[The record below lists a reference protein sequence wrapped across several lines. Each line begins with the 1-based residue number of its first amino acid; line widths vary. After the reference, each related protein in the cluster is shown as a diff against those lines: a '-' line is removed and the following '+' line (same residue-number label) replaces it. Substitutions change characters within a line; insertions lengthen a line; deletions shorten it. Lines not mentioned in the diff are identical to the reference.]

1 MAQNVQVYGILD
13 GGVSRVTGVAGGNK
27 NSVVSGIMDG
37 SRLGFK
43 GSEDLGAGYKAV
55 FTLEHRLELDT
66 GGISSRPPSGSQLP
80 DRLSSAALLG
90 LPGGLQPVVTS
101 VSATL
106 GSQIGTNLANN
117 FWDRQVF
124 VGLVTPFGGFLVGR
138 QYTPAYE
145 VAGTF
150 DTTST
155 QSSLSAGQTSSF
167 PPSVDI
173 RASNAVAYRLQAG
186 PVSGVVMYA
195 PDEGSTTSGHF
206 KGINAIYK
214 HAVFSVGAGYNL
226 RKNEQ
231 GEDSL
236 TTFVLGGSV
245 NAGPGTIVISA
256 ARVKDDHPSALSS
269 LPGQLTPS
277 VGAVNA
283 ALVYNAFVQ
292 GLKQDGRQYHV
303 GYRFTTGPHTIHAA
317 TTFWD
322 DRRPG
327 NSDVLSYGGVY
338 TYAFSKRTDLNFVL
352 THFDNKNLAQMAPG
366 QGGFVGG
373 VTSSAGTDSTNVA
386 LGVRHRF

>member
-66 GGISSRPPSGSQLP
+66 GGISSRPPSGSQVP

-124 VGLVTPFGGFLVGR
+124 VGLVTPFGGFLAGR

-145 VAGTF
+145 VAAAF
-150 DTTST
+150 DTTGT
-155 QSSLSAGQTSSF
+155 QSSLAAGQAAAF

-173 RASNAVAYRLQAG
+173 RASNAVAYRLQMG
-186 PVSGVVMYA
+186 PVSGVAMYA
-195 PDEGSTTSGHF
+195 PDESSTTTGHF
-206 KGINAIYK
+206 KGINAMYK
-214 HAVFSVGAGYNL
+214 ADAFSVGAGYNL
-226 RKNEQ
+226 RKNEL

-236 TTFVLGGSV
+236 STFLVGLSAK
-245 NAGPGTIVISA
+245 AGPGTILGFF
-256 ARVKDDHPSALSS
+256 ARVKDDHPSGLSS
-269 LPGQLTPS
+269 LPGQLTPQI
-277 VGAVNA
+277 GAVNA
-283 ALVYNAFVQ
+283 ALIHNAFVE
-292 GLKQDGRQYHV
+292 GLRQDARKYHL
-303 GYRFTTGPHTIHAA
+303 GYRFTTGPHTIYTAA
-317 TTFWD
+317 TAWD

-352 THFDNKNLAQMAPG
+352 THFDNKRLAQAAPG
-366 QGGFVGG
+366 QAGFVGG